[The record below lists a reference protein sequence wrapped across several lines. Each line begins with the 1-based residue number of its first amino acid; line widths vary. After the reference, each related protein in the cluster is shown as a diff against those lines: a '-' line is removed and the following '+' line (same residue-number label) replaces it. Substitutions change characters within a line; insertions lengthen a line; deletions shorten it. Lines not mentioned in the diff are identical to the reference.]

1 MPKNVILTPKM
12 DKTYIMFA
20 RMLRL
25 TYRIRSRSVVK
36 CDNSENLR
44 AKVDYHWLSAFP
56 DNQWR
61 YILGPQMSGALDL
74 DSNLSLI
81 VKAALENSA

>member
-25 TYRIRSRSVVK
+25 TYRIRSSSVVK
-36 CDNSENLR
+36 CDNSGNWCAE
-44 AKVDYHWLSAFP
+44 VDFHWLSAFP

-61 YILGPQMSGALDL
+61 YTLGPQMSGALDL
-74 DSNLSLI
+74 DTNSSLI
-81 VKAALENSA
+81 VKAALENSS